1 MRTHFTRVIL
11 FRGQPYY
18 IDSAVGIMEGKGK
31 QRALAIITFVK
42 NNSGANYCQI
52 LEGLKDADE
61 NLVMEETVS
70 KLVKEGFLKLVK
82 AKGKGESNSYYITDK
97 GLTRARC
104 VN

>member
-1 MRTHFTRVIL
+1 
-11 FRGQPYY
+11 
-18 IDSAVGIMEGKGK
+18 MEGKGE
-31 QRALAIITFVK
+31 QRELAIIAFVK
-42 NNSGANYCQI
+42 NNPGVNYCEV

-61 NLVMEETVS
+61 NLIMEETVS

-82 AKGKGESNSYYITDK
+82 ANEKGEPDSYYITDK

>member
-1 MRTHFTRVIL
+1 M
-11 FRGQPYY
+11 
-18 IDSAVGIMEGKGK
+18 GKGE
-31 QRALAIITFVK
+31 QRELAIITFVK
-42 NNSGANYCQI
+42 NNPGTNYCKI

-61 NLVMEETVS
+61 NLIMDETVS

-82 AKGKGESNSYYITDK
+82 AKGKGEFDSYYITDK

>member
-1 MRTHFTRVIL
+1 M
-11 FRGQPYY
+11 
-18 IDSAVGIMEGKGK
+18 GKGE
-31 QRALAIITFVK
+31 QRELAIITFVK
-42 NNSGANYCQI
+42 NNPGTNYCKI

-61 NLVMEETVS
+61 NLILEETVS

-82 AKGKGESNSYYITDK
+82 ANEKGESDSYYITDK